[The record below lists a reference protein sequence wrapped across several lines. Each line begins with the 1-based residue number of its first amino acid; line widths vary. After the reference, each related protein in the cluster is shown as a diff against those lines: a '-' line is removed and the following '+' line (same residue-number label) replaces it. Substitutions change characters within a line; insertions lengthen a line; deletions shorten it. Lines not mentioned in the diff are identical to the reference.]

1 MDDHDDTP
9 PDAFEAAVIR
19 YHQDLDLEDGEAQRL
34 AAAAEP
40 WEPGEATG
48 A

>member
-1 MDDHDDTP
+1 MTTDHDDTP
-9 PDAFEAAVIR
+9 PDPFEGALIR
-19 YHQDLDLEDGEAQRL
+19 YHQDLDLEPDGEAQRL

-40 WEPGEATG
+40 WEPSG